1 MTSQEKAF
9 KDSITIV
16 CILVK
21 NPTIL
26 LVNSDEHNVSH
37 RYELPARAW
46 DLGKIDIE
54 RFALDLAGRNWDLV
68 PLFLY
73 FWIAGHGIGTLLLF
87 GGIAN
92 HELGTWDPELT
103 PVSICGYILKY
114 WWQ

>member
-16 CILVK
+16 CILVE

-54 RFALDLAGRNWDLV
+54 RFGPCRTELG
-68 PLFLY
+68 PCS
-73 FWIAGHGIGTLLLF
+73 FWIADHGIGTLLLI

-92 HELGTWDPELT
+92 HELGT
-103 PVSICGYILKY
+103 
-114 WWQ
+114 QN